1 MENMSSLFQG
11 SSLSEYQ
18 RPDPKSDREAVAAA
32 GEQPWEMIMDKKHF
46 KLWRR
51 PIEGT
56 HLYQYRGNGAPRTPP
71 GGCFSSTWL
80 VFIGNWG
87 GGKHGNCP
95 LLPFLQIPF
104 PLRPW
109 EGSRLCHLP

>member
-1 MENMSSLFQG
+1 MENISSLLQG
-11 SSLSEYQ
+11 GSPGEYQ
-18 RPDPKSDREAVAAA
+18 RPDPKSGREAVAAP

-71 GGCFSSTWL
+71 VACFSCAESS
-80 VFIGNWG
+80 G
-87 GGKHGNCP
+87 G
-95 LLPFLQIPF
+95 
-104 PLRPW
+104 RPSCVPP
-109 EGSRLCHLP
+109 GLCL